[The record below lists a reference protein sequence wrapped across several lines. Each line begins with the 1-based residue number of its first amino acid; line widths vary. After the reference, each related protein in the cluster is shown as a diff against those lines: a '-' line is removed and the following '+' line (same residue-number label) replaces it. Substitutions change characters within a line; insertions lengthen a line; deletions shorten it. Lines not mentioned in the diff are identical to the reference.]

1 MKKTLAFFLLVF
13 AALLSGLQ
21 TQAQTPSAT
30 RGTGNQV
37 AQPNIMVVPHFRQNI
52 SEVEQAIKDDP
63 NLELYVVAVR
73 QAFSEKGFQCKDFFG
88 VQSSSNLMG
97 ELRNNAQEDK
107 FTQILT
113 ANQID
118 MYVKVN
124 VVPGKDSRGNFVN
137 LALSCIEF
145 PSGASVADQTKSSGS
160 YRDAANSKLVELALA
175 DLIDGFVAQMQDAF
189 DVMMESGRSL
199 KIDFAISNNSEL
211 TFYDMVGDQQV
222 LLAQA
227 IIEWLEQ
234 HAYNGRYNQQS
245 MDDKLL
251 IFSEVR
257 VPIRDQN
264 TGRPYNLNSF
274 AFGLIG
280 HLSKMGVRATPKV
293 SGQGI
298 VFTIQ

>member
-1 MKKTLAFFLLVF
+1 MKKLLTLLFGCATLG
-13 AALLSGLQ
+13 AA
-21 TQAQTPSAT
+21 AQESAT
-30 RGTGNQV
+30 RGTGSQV
-37 AQPNIMVVPHFRQNI
+37 AQPNIMVVPYFTKSAAEI
-52 SEVEQAIKDDP
+52 ETALEKDP
-63 NLELYVVAVR
+63 NTAIYLGIVR
-73 QAFSEKGFQCKDFFG
+73 EAFNKKGFQCKDFFG
-88 VQSSSNLMG
+88 VQNSTNLMG

-113 ANQID
+113 NNQVD

-124 VVPGKDSRGNFVN
+124 VVPGKDGRGNFVN

-145 PSGASVADQTKSSGS
+145 PSGASVADKTQNSGS
-160 YRDAANSKLVELALA
+160 YRDAAGAKLVEFALEQV
-175 DLIDGFVAQMQDAF
+175 IDDFMAQMQGAF

-199 KIDFAISNNSEL
+199 KIDFAISNNSEH
-211 TFYDMVGDQQV
+211 TFYDPVGDDGV

-227 IIEWLEQ
+227 IIEWLENN
-234 HAYNGRYNQQS
+234 AYNGRYNQQS

-257 VPIRDQN
+257 VPIRDLK
-264 TGRPYNLNSF
+264 TGRPYNLNTF

-280 HLSKMGVRATPKV
+280 HLSKLGVRATPKV